1 MKYTLPLRL
10 CSTIAISLSISFSAY
25 AETKQPATTPN
36 GIEMPKNYQNWQF
49 IGVAHRTDNHSLRGI
64 LGNSIA
70 VKAARSGNIN
80 PWPEG
85 AILAK
90 LVWKDRQ
97 HPLWE
102 AATVPGDVQHFE
114 FMIKDSK
121 KYLSTQGWGYARW
134 VGKELKPYGDN
145 ADFAQECAG
154 CHAKAEKTDYVF
166 TRPAEMP

>member
-1 MKYTLPLRL
+1 MISKLPTLAATTLVIGL
-10 CSTIAISLSISFSAY
+10 TTTFGVF
-25 AETKQPATTPN
+25 AEARQPAPAPN
-36 GIEMPKNYQNWQF
+36 GIEMPKNYQNWQI
-49 IGVAHRTDNHSLRGI
+49 IGVAHRTDNNSLRAI

-70 VKAARSGNIN
+70 VKAARSGNIS

-90 LVWKDRQ
+90 LVWKDSQ

-121 KYLSTQGWGYARW
+121 KYQATQGWGYARW
-134 VGKELKPYGDN
+134 TGKDLEPYGES
-145 ADFAQECAG
+145 AEFAQECAS
-154 CHAKAEKTDYVF
+154 CHGQAEKTDYVF
-166 TRPAEMP
+166 TRPAAMP